1 LISALHLDY
10 IALQIVTMDPAAPH
24 QPPYTYTANQG
35 YEQTEEI
42 PRELQAQRDDG
53 AALENQDDDNDFDD
67 IFDDQDFDDNDWSA
81 DAGDL
86 TKSYNRQRNAN
97 EGAALRS
104 NQQKP
109 TANTFASVDDQV
121 SALSKHAAKIR
132 LDSVKQD
139 ASDSKDKDK
148 ADRATSDQVLDQRT
162 RMILLQ
168 MINRGFVSEVHG
180 AISTGKEANV
190 YGAVLLDDS
199 TGDATQRAIKVYKT
213 AILSFKDRERYIT
226 GEHRFK
232 GGFDKGN
239 NRKMVKLWAEK
250 EFRNLRR
257 IYNSGI
263 PCPEPIS
270 LKLHVLVM
278 GFLGDRK
285 GWAYPRLRDATLT
298 GDDVDQQW
306 HKLYV
311 QLLGIMRR
319 IYQVCRLVHAD
330 LSEYNILY
338 HKEKLYII
346 DVSQSVE
353 PDHPRSLEFLRMDI
367 KNVGDFFRRK
377 GVDTL
382 ADRAIF
388 NFITAP
394 EGPVEEPEMGKAI
407 ETLYETRA
415 DATGEDN
422 AAQQEVDNEVFRNQ
436 YIPQTL
442 EQVYDIEKDA
452 QKVGEGQGNDLVYS
466 NLLPDQVIAPKKADG
481 EKGDDDQEQGSTS
494 DSDEGASLSGDDS
507 HDEADFEKGTPRG
520 RRFEDKDEK
529 KVCTPYLIPHLARSS
544 VTGSLLTI
552 PFRPI
557 SKPSRKP
564 SVRSARKRCLN
575 ISRRRSSPA
584 HPAARNKHLK
594 TTSTP
599 LAAPAQGP
607 KSPRQSSRA
616 SSGEAVNLAR
626 PFPTSPS
633 RVSLSW
639 QRG

>member
-1 LISALHLDY
+1 
-10 IALQIVTMDPAAPH
+10 MDPAAGPAAPH
-24 QPPYTYTANQG
+24 EPPYQYTANQG
-35 YEQTEEI
+35 YQQTEEI
-42 PRELQAQRDDG
+42 PRELQTQKDDG
-53 AALENQDDDNDFDD
+53 ALLEQEDDNDFDD
-67 IFDDQDFDDNDWSA
+67 IFEEDFDDNEWSA

-86 TKSYNRQRNAN
+86 TKSYNRQRNAD
-97 EGAALRS
+97 GAAAPRS

-121 SALSKHAAKIR
+121 SALSKHAAKLR
-132 LDSVKQD
+132 LDTVKQD
-139 ASDSKDKDK
+139 VEKDKDK
-148 ADRATSDQVLDQRT
+148 ADRATSEQVLDQRT

-190 YGAVLLDDS
+190 YGAVLHDDQ
-199 TGDATQRAIKVYKT
+199 TGEATQRAIKVYKT

-257 IYNSGI
+257 IYTAGI

-306 HKLYV
+306 YKLYV

-388 NFITAP
+388 NFITTP
-394 EGPVEEPEMGKAI
+394 EGPVEEPEMAKAI

-415 DATGEDN
+415 DTSEDQ
-422 AAQQEVDNEVFRNQ
+422 AAQIEVDNEVFRNQ

-452 QKVGEGQGNDLVYS
+452 QKVTQGEGNDLVYS
-466 NLLPDQVIAPKKADG
+466 NLLADQVIAPKKDSEDG
-481 EKGDDDQEQGSTS
+481 EEEQGSTS
-494 DSDEGASLSGDDS
+494 DSDDEGASLSGDS
-507 HDEADFEKGTPRG
+507 NDEANFEKGPPRG

-529 KVCTPYLIPHLARSS
+529 KVCI
-544 VTGSLLTI
+544 
-552 PFRPI
+552 
-557 SKPSRKP
+557 
-564 SVRSARKRCLN
+564 
-575 ISRRRSSPA
+575 
-584 HPAARNKHLK
+584 
-594 TTSTP
+594 STP
-599 LAAPAQGP
+599 ILL
-607 KSPRQSSRA
+607 
-616 SSGEAVNLAR
+616 EELD
-626 PFPTSPS
+626 
-633 RVSLSW
+633 
-639 QRG
+639 

>member
-1 LISALHLDY
+1 MDSSAGD
-10 IALQIVTMDPAAPH
+10 ATASPAAPH

-35 YEQTEEI
+35 YEKTEEI
-42 PRELQAQRDDG
+42 PRELQTQR
-53 AALENQDDDNDFDD
+53 ENSAPEGQEDDNDLDD
-67 IFDDQDFDDNDWSA
+67 IFDEDEDFDEKEWSA
-81 DAGDL
+81 DGGDL
-86 TKSYNRQRNAN
+86 TKSYNRQRSAQD
-97 EGAALRS
+97 GAVLPRS

-109 TANTFASVDDQV
+109 TANTFASIDDQV

-139 ASDSKDKDK
+139 ADKDKDK
-148 ADRATSDQVLDQRT
+148 ADRATSEQVLDQRT

-168 MINRGFVSEVHG
+168 MINRGSVSEVHG

-190 YGAVLLDDS
+190 YGAVLHDDR
-199 TGDATQRAIKVYKT
+199 TGETTQRAIKVYKT

-257 IYNSGI
+257 IYNAGI
-263 PCPEPIS
+263 PCPEPIN

-285 GWAYPRLRDATLT
+285 GWAYPRLRDAVLT

-394 EGPVEEPEMGKAI
+394 EGAVEEPAMSEAI
-407 ETLYETRA
+407 ETLYESRA
-415 DATGEDN
+415 DATSEDH
-422 AAQQEVDNEVFRNQ
+422 AAQLEVDNEVFRNQ

-452 QKVGEGQGNDLVYS
+452 QKVNQGQGNDLVYS
-466 NLLPDQVIAPKKADG
+466 NLLADQVIAPKKTEDAD
-481 EKGDDDQEQGSTS
+481 EEEGSTS
-494 DSDEGASLSGDDS
+494 DTDGEGASLDDD
-507 HDEADFEKGTPRG
+507 DESNDESRFEKGTPRG

-529 KVCTPYLIPHLARSS
+529 KVCAPLIHR
-544 VTGSLLTI
+544 
-552 PFRPI
+552 
-557 SKPSRKP
+557 
-564 SVRSARKRCLN
+564 
-575 ISRRRSSPA
+575 
-584 HPAARNKHLK
+584 
-594 TTSTP
+594 P
-599 LAAPAQGP
+599 LAPLTPVFSQTGTQAGRQGGQAREAQGEDAQAP
-607 KSPRQSSRA
+607 QEEDSRQHLST
-616 SSGEAVNLAR
+616 EEVDKKTKEQTY
-626 PFPTSPS
+626 F
-633 RVSLSW
+633 SLGTFL
-639 QRG
+639 QLPLNHEV

>member
-1 LISALHLDY
+1 
-10 IALQIVTMDPAAPH
+10 MDPAAPH

-42 PRELQAQRDDG
+42 PRELQAQKDDG
-53 AALENQDDDNDFDD
+53 AALAQEDDNDFDD
-67 IFDDQDFDDNDWSA
+67 IFDDQDFDDNEWDA
-81 DAGDL
+81 GAGDL
-86 TKSYNRQRNAN
+86 TKSYNRQRNTN
-97 EGAALRS
+97 EGAAPLRS

-139 ASDSKDKDK
+139 GGDSKDKDK

-190 YGAVLLDDS
+190 YGAVLHDEN

-311 QLLGIMRR
+311 QLLGIMRK

-394 EGPVEEPEMGKAI
+394 EGAVEEPEMGKAI
-407 ETLYETRA
+407 EILYETRA
-415 DATGEDN
+415 DADGEDN

-466 NLLPDQVIAPKKADG
+466 NLLPDQVIAPKKTDGEEADG
-481 EKGDDDQEQGSTS
+481 DQEQGSTS

-507 HDEADFEKGTPRG
+507 VNEADFEKGTPRG

-529 KVCTPYLIPHLARSS
+529 KAHKQAVKEAKRE
-544 VTGSLLTI
+544 
-552 PFRPI
+552 
-557 SKPSRKP
+557 KRKEKMP
-564 SVRSARKRCLN
+564 
-575 ISRRRSSPA
+575 
-584 HPAARNKHLK
+584 KHLK
-594 TTSTP
+594 KKIVAT
-599 LAAPAQGP
+599 
-607 KSPRQSSRA
+607 SSR
-616 SSGEAVNLAR
+616 R
-626 PFPTSPS
+626 KK
-633 RVSLSW
+633 
-639 QRG
+639 

>member
-1 LISALHLDY
+1 
-10 IALQIVTMDPAAPH
+10 MDPSKGDSPAAPH

-35 YEQTEEI
+35 YEQTEEV

-53 AALENQDDDNDFDD
+53 AVLENQDDENDLDD
-67 IFDDQDFDDNDWSA
+67 IFDDQDYDDNEWGD
-81 DAGDL
+81 DGGDL
-86 TKSYNRQRNAN
+86 TKNYNRQRNTTD
-97 EGAALRS
+97 GAVIPRS

-121 SALSKHAAKIR
+121 SALSKHAAKLR

-139 ASDSKDKDK
+139 VDKDKDK
-148 ADRATSDQVLDQRT
+148 ADRATSEQVLDQRT

-199 TGDATQRAIKVYKT
+199 TGEATQRAIKVYKT

-257 IYNSGI
+257 IYNADI

-306 HKLYV
+306 YKLYV

-319 IYQVCRLVHAD
+319 IYHVCRLVHAD

-394 EGPVEEPEMGKAI
+394 QGAVEEPEMGTAI
-407 ETLYETRA
+407 ELLYENRGDVTN
-415 DATGEDN
+415 EDN
-422 AAQQEVDNEVFRNQ
+422 AAEQEVDNEVFRNQ

-452 QKVGEGQGNDLVYS
+452 QKVGKGEGNDLVYS
-466 NLLPDQVIAPKKADG
+466 NLLADQVISGKKTDGDDG
-481 EKGDDDQEQGSTS
+481 EEGSAS
-494 DSDEGASLSGDDS
+494 DSDDDGASLSDDDS

-529 KVCTPYLIPHLARSS
+529 KAHKQAVKEAKRE
-544 VTGSLLTI
+544 
-552 PFRPI
+552 
-557 SKPSRKP
+557 KRKDKMP
-564 SVRSARKRCLN
+564 
-575 ISRRRSSPA
+575 
-584 HPAARNKHLK
+584 KHLK
-594 TTSTP
+594 KKIVAS
-599 LAAPAQGP
+599 
-607 KSPRQSSRA
+607 SSR
-616 SSGEAVNLAR
+616 R
-626 PFPTSPS
+626 KK
-633 RVSLSW
+633 
-639 QRG
+639 

>member
-1 LISALHLDY
+1 
-10 IALQIVTMDPAAPH
+10 MDPTGGDSPAAPH
-24 QPPYTYTANQG
+24 QPPYNYTANQG

-42 PRELQAQRDDG
+42 PRELQTQKDDG
-53 AALENQDDDNDFDD
+53 PTEGQEDDNDFND
-67 IFDDQDFDDNDWSA
+67 IFDDDEDFDDKEWSA
-81 DAGDL
+81 DGGDL
-86 TKSYNRQRNAN
+86 TKSYNRQRNAQD
-97 EGAALRS
+97 GAVLPRS

-109 TANTFASVDDQV
+109 TVNTLASVDDQV

-139 ASDSKDKDK
+139 AEKDKDK
-148 ADRATSDQVLDQRT
+148 ADRATSEQVLDQRT

-168 MINRGFVSEVHG
+168 MINRGSVSEVHG

-190 YGAVLLDDS
+190 YGAVLHDDR
-199 TGDATQRAIKVYKT
+199 TGEATQRAIKVYKT

-232 GGFDKGN
+232 SGFDKGN

-298 GDDVDQQW
+298 GDDIDQQW
-306 HKLYV
+306 YKLYI

-338 HKEKLYII
+338 HNEKLYII

-388 NFITAP
+388 NFITTPQGA
-394 EGPVEEPEMGKAI
+394 VEEPEMSKTI

-415 DATGEDN
+415 DATNEDQ

-452 QKVGEGQGNDLVYS
+452 QKVTQGQGNDLVYS
-466 NLLPDQVIAPKKADG
+466 NLLPDQVIAPKKDG
-481 EKGDDDQEQGSTS
+481 EDADEESSTS
-494 DSDEGASLSGDDS
+494 DSDDEGASLSGDNS
-507 HDEADFEKGTPRG
+507 QDEANFEKGTPRG

-529 KVCTPYLIPHLARSS
+529 KAHKQAVKEAKRE
-544 VTGSLLTI
+544 
-552 PFRPI
+552 
-557 SKPSRKP
+557 KRKDKMP
-564 SVRSARKRCLN
+564 
-575 ISRRRSSPA
+575 
-584 HPAARNKHLK
+584 KHLK
-594 TTSTP
+594 KKIVAS
-599 LAAPAQGP
+599 
-607 KSPRQSSRA
+607 SSR
-616 SSGEAVNLAR
+616 R
-626 PFPTSPS
+626 KK
-633 RVSLSW
+633 
-639 QRG
+639 